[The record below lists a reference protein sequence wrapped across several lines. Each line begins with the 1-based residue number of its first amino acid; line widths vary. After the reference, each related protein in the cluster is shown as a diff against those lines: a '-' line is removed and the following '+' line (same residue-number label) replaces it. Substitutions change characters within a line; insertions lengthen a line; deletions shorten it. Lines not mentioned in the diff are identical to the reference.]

1 MFNRKYIFNGCF
13 CSLSC
18 SFLGWKKIRNLCVL
32 FRGFGRLDRNW
43 ISSSAVG
50 DYLGA
55 IIGSMAVVGVD
66 PASGENSGFGLD
78 EVGCWLWMV
87 SRGSDDKVK

>member
-1 MFNRKYIFNGCF
+1 MFV
-13 CSLSC
+13 
-18 SFLGWKKIRNLCVL
+18 FLGWKKYRNLCVL

-55 IIGSMAVVGVD
+55 IIGSMAVVRVD
-66 PASGENSGFGLD
+66 PVGGENSGFFLD
-78 EVGCWLWMV
+78 EVGDGYGWFK
-87 SRGSDDKVK
+87 RRSDDKVK